1 MMTTS
6 FRTQDCEETRLPFP
20 SVHMRGEGARLRGLF
35 WLLALSP
42 ALLLGLSQKGKKNGK
57 REIKIARG

>member
-1 MMTTS
+1 
-6 FRTQDCEETRLPFP
+6 
-20 SVHMRGEGARLRGLF
+20 MRGEGARLRGLF